1 MAPVKGL
8 ALPSFPSIEEYL
20 RCESTT
26 SAAARVLS
34 ARAAADSTMTHRI
47 S

>member
-1 MAPVKGL
+1 MAPVKGD
-8 ALPSFPSIEEYL
+8 ALPPFPSIEEYL

-26 SAAARVLS
+26 SADVRRV
-34 ARAAADSTMTHRI
+34 RAAAVSMTNNHT